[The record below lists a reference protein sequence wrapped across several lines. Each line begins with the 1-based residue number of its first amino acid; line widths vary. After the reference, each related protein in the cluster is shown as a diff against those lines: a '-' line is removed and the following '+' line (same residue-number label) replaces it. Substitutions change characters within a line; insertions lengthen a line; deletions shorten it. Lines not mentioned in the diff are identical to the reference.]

1 MPDRESKR
9 HALYIFSKMADVSD
23 FIKQLNSLNA
33 SAPLNTAS
41 IAPVQTTG
49 VAVATAPTNV
59 VTPVNIQE
67 ETAVQKSVKILIVTT
82 HANQVNGY
90 SKVIHH
96 IIQQLAVHP
105 WINIVHFGTQ
115 KITNAD
121 VGRKYPSNVKVI
133 DGTHLEKE
141 KKAGFAFTELPGV
154 INAEKPDVV
163 FIYNDISII
172 CAYIEELR
180 KIQDRFFKIWA
191 YIDTCYQPQPQ
202 QMLDAINRD
211 VERVFCFTKAWKE
224 ALKSQG
230 ITRPV
235 DVMPHA
241 ADLKVYRP
249 IPKELARQ
257 SLGLPKDVTLITS
270 LNKNIP
276 RKRLDL
282 LIMSFVKLI
291 LKFPVKPIFM
301 LIVADKGERGG
312 FQLFDIFA
320 REIKLAN
327 GSLDMFGN
335 RLLITSNNTC
345 YKDEDINILNNC
357 SDFGVSCAEG
367 EGFGLCAFEQMVCG
381 VPQIVPDING
391 YNEYC
396 SDKNSIMV
404 KPRVRYY
411 IPQAH
416 NIVCGEAQM
425 VDPEDMAK
433 AMERYIFDED
443 LRKLHGKNAKETVS
457 TYSWEK
463 SCAPLIKRLR
473 MVQDDD

>member
-1 MPDRESKR
+1 
-9 HALYIFSKMADVSD
+9 
-23 FIKQLNSLNA
+23 
-33 SAPLNTAS
+33 
-41 IAPVQTTG
+41 
-49 VAVATAPTNV
+49 
-59 VTPVNIQE
+59 
-67 ETAVQKSVKILIVTT
+67 
-82 HANQVNGY
+82 
-90 SKVIHH
+90 
-96 IIQQLAVHP
+96 
-105 WINIVHFGTQ
+105 
-115 KITNAD
+115 
-121 VGRKYPSNVKVI
+121 
-133 DGTHLEKE
+133 
-141 KKAGFAFTELPGV
+141 
-154 INAEKPDVV
+154 
-163 FIYNDISII
+163 
-172 CAYIEELR
+172 
-180 KIQDRFFKIWA
+180 
-191 YIDTCYQPQPQ
+191 
-202 QMLDAINRD
+202 MLDAINRD
-211 VERVFCFTKAWKE
+211 VERVFCFTKVWKE
-224 ALKSQG
+224 SLKSQG

-235 DVMPHA
+235 DIMPHA

-276 RKRLDL
+276 RKRIDL

-291 LKFPVKPIFM
+291 LKFPMKPIFM

-345 YKDEDINILNNC
+345 YKDDDVNILNNC
-357 SDFGVSCAEG
+357 GDFGVSCAEG
-367 EGFGLCAFEQMVCG
+367 EGFGLCAFEQMACG
-381 VPQIVPDING
+381 IPQIVPDING

-396 SDKNSIMV
+396 NDKNSIMV
-404 KPRVRYY
+404 KPRARYY

-425 VDPEDMAK
+425 VDPEDIAK

-443 LRKLHGKNAKETVS
+443 LRKLHGKNARETA
-457 TYSWEK
+457 TAYSWEK

-473 MVQDDD
+473 TVQDDD